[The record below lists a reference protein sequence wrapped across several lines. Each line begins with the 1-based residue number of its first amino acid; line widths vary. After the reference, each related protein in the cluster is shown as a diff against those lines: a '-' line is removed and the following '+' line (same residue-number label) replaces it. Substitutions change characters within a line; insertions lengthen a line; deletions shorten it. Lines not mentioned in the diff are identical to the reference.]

1 MKKTSTFLLIVTI
14 FQIIKS
20 EEDEINIIM
29 KKKETAIQSQ
39 VTETSDT
46 KIEKITKVFS
56 DTIIK
61 GNVNAEEIITDK
73 ININGEGTIKGE
85 YLTNELETNTLKV
98 NTVYTNKISGLKG
111 FIQLNGDLIINGP
124 EENIE
129 ENSQNLIFTNPPQ
142 QINNLLL
149 KNEYYKV
156 NGIKQWSLIS
166 YDDFSSSEN
175 IKDWSFQKLMSCND
189 NNGNLFIGGYCLLSK
204 EEVSKKFFIGYSHES
219 IRVKASYHM
228 FDNWNGEMGYMK
240 INDQIVW
247 AKEGKSNEKNGIN
260 ICGGDYNDPYFNL
273 VIDVTIPHNES
284 DVTITFGSTL
294 DKDPCDASYGF
305 QDVMLYIK

>member
-1 MKKTSTFLLIVTI
+1 
-14 FQIIKS
+14 
-20 EEDEINIIM
+20 M
-29 KKKETAIQSQ
+29 KKKETVIQSQ

-73 ININGEGTIKGE
+73 LNINGEGTIKGE

-98 NTVYTNKISGLKG
+98 NTVYTNKISGLNG

-124 EENIE
+124 EENNE

>member
-1 MKKTSTFLLIVTI
+1 MKKTSTFLLILTI

-20 EEDEINIIM
+20 EEDKINIIM

-98 NTVYTNKISGLKG
+98 NTVYTNKISGLNG

-124 EENIE
+124 EENNE

-189 NNGNLFIGGYCLLSK
+189 NNGNLFIGGYCLLNK

-240 INDQIVW
+240 IKEQIIW
-247 AKEGKSNEKNGIN
+247 AKKAKSNEKNGIN

>member
-73 ININGEGTIKGE
+73 LNINGEGTIKGE

-98 NTVYTNKISGLKG
+98 NTVYTNKISGLNG

-124 EENIE
+124 EENNE

>member
-1 MKKTSTFLLIVTI
+1 
-14 FQIIKS
+14 
-20 EEDEINIIM
+20 M
-29 KKKETAIQSQ
+29 KKKETVIQSQ

-98 NTVYTNKISGLKG
+98 NTVYTNKISGLNG

-124 EENIE
+124 EENNE

>member
-1 MKKTSTFLLIVTI
+1 MKKTSTFLLILTI

-20 EEDEINIIM
+20 EEDKINIIK
-29 KKKETAIQSQ
+29 KKKETVIQSQ

-56 DTIIK
+56 DTTTK

-85 YLTNELETNTLKV
+85 YLINELETNTLKV

-111 FIQLNGDLIINGP
+111 FIQLNGDLIINGS

-129 ENSQNLIFTNPPQ
+129 ENSQNLIFNN

-149 KNEYYKV
+149 KNECYKV

-219 IRVKASYHM
+219 IRVKESYHM
-228 FDNWNGEMGYMK
+228 FDNWNGEMEMK
-240 INDQIVW
+240 KMELIFV
-247 AKEGKSNEKNGIN
+247 E
-260 ICGGDYNDPYFNL
+260 
-273 VIDVTIPHNES
+273 VIIM
-284 DVTITFGSTL
+284 IL
-294 DKDPCDASYGF
+294 I
-305 QDVMLYIK
+305 LI

>member
-73 ININGEGTIKGE
+73 LNINGEGTIKGE

-98 NTVYTNKISGLKG
+98 NTVYTNKISGLNG

-124 EENIE
+124 EENNE

-284 DVTITFGSTL
+284 DVTITFVSTL

>member
-98 NTVYTNKISGLKG
+98 NTVYTNKISGLNG

-124 EENIE
+124 EENNE

-240 INDQIVW
+240 INEQIVW

>member
-1 MKKTSTFLLIVTI
+1 MKKTSFFLLITI

-29 KKKETAIQSQ
+29 KKKETVIQSQ

-73 ININGEGTIKGE
+73 LNINGEGTIKGE

-124 EENIE
+124 
-129 ENSQNLIFTNPPQ
+129 
-142 QINNLLL
+142 
-149 KNEYYKV
+149 
-156 NGIKQWSLIS
+156 
-166 YDDFSSSEN
+166 
-175 IKDWSFQKLMSCND
+175 
-189 NNGNLFIGGYCLLSK
+189 
-204 EEVSKKFFIGYSHES
+204 
-219 IRVKASYHM
+219 
-228 FDNWNGEMGYMK
+228 
-240 INDQIVW
+240 
-247 AKEGKSNEKNGIN
+247 
-260 ICGGDYNDPYFNL
+260 
-273 VIDVTIPHNES
+273 
-284 DVTITFGSTL
+284 
-294 DKDPCDASYGF
+294 
-305 QDVMLYIK
+305 

>member
-1 MKKTSTFLLIVTI
+1 
-14 FQIIKS
+14 
-20 EEDEINIIM
+20 M

-111 FIQLNGDLIINGP
+111 FIQLNGDLIINEP
-124 EENIE
+124 EGNIE
-129 ENSQNLIFTNPPQ
+129 ENFQNLIFTNPPQ

-189 NNGNLFIGGYCLLSK
+189 NNGNLFIGGYCLLNK
-204 EEVSKKFFIGYSHES
+204 EEVSKNFFIGYSHEL

-228 FDNWNGEMGYMK
+228 FDNWNGEMEMK
-240 INDQIVW
+240 KMELIFVV
-247 AKEGKSNEKNGIN
+247 
-260 ICGGDYNDPYFNL
+260 
-273 VIDVTIPHNES
+273 VIIM
-284 DVTITFGSTL
+284 IL
-294 DKDPCDASYGF
+294 I
-305 QDVMLYIK
+305 LI

>member
-1 MKKTSTFLLIVTI
+1 
-14 FQIIKS
+14 
-20 EEDEINIIM
+20 M
-29 KKKETAIQSQ
+29 KKKETVIQSQ

-124 EENIE
+124 EENNE

-228 FDNWNGEMGYMK
+228 FDN
-240 INDQIVW
+240 
-247 AKEGKSNEKNGIN
+247 
-260 ICGGDYNDPYFNL
+260 
-273 VIDVTIPHNES
+273 
-284 DVTITFGSTL
+284 
-294 DKDPCDASYGF
+294 
-305 QDVMLYIK
+305 

>member
-1 MKKTSTFLLIVTI
+1 
-14 FQIIKS
+14 
-20 EEDEINIIM
+20 
-29 KKKETAIQSQ
+29 
-39 VTETSDT
+39 
-46 KIEKITKVFS
+46 
-56 DTIIK
+56 
-61 GNVNAEEIITDK
+61 
-73 ININGEGTIKGE
+73 
-85 YLTNELETNTLKV
+85 
-98 NTVYTNKISGLKG
+98 
-111 FIQLNGDLIINGP
+111 
-124 EENIE
+124 
-129 ENSQNLIFTNPPQ
+129 
-142 QINNLLL
+142 
-149 KNEYYKV
+149 
-156 NGIKQWSLIS
+156 
-166 YDDFSSSEN
+166 
-175 IKDWSFQKLMSCND
+175 MSCND

-240 INDQIVW
+240 INEQIVW

>member
-1 MKKTSTFLLIVTI
+1 MKKTSTFLLTLMI
-14 FQIIKS
+14 FQTIKS
-20 EEDEINIIM
+20 EEDKINIIM

-73 ININGEGTIKGE
+73 LNINGEGTIKGE

-111 FIQLNGDLIINGP
+111 FIQLNGDLIINGS

-129 ENSQNLIFTNPPQ
+129 ENYQNLIFTNPPQ

-284 DVTITFGSTL
+284 DVTITFVSTL
-294 DKDPCDASYGF
+294 DKDPFEVSYCF
-305 QDVMLYIK
+305 FVVMLYIK

>member
-1 MKKTSTFLLIVTI
+1 MKKTSFFLLITI

-98 NTVYTNKISGLKG
+98 NTVYTNKISGLNG

-124 EENIE
+124 EENNE

-228 FDNWNGEMGYMK
+228 FDN
-240 INDQIVW
+240 
-247 AKEGKSNEKNGIN
+247 
-260 ICGGDYNDPYFNL
+260 
-273 VIDVTIPHNES
+273 
-284 DVTITFGSTL
+284 
-294 DKDPCDASYGF
+294 
-305 QDVMLYIK
+305 

>member
-1 MKKTSTFLLIVTI
+1 
-14 FQIIKS
+14 
-20 EEDEINIIM
+20 M

-73 ININGEGTIKGE
+73 LNINGEGTIKGE

-129 ENSQNLIFTNPPQ
+129 ENSQNLIFTNLPQ